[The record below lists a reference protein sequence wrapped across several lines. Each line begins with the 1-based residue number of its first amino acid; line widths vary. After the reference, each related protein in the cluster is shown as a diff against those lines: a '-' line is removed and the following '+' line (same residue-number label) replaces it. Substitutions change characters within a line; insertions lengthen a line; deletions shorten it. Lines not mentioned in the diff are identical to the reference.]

1 MFSNVTISR
10 TLPAGIKFWLAE
22 EVKAIGFKG
31 TYSRID
37 FDDADRTIL
46 FLGADNKLYYPD
58 GSAQTYIG
66 ACRAYFDMYGLTAS
80 ELRRNAQSYV
90 LKFNE
95 STGVKTITDSSSP
108 DAWYDLSGRRV
119 LRTTAQSD
127 AFETQWRKNKVTK
140 YQGNKVPSLPK
151 GIYISNGKKVVIK

>member
-1 MFSNVTISR
+1 MTISR

-37 FDDADRTIL
+37 FDDEDRTIL

-66 ACRAYFDMYGLTAS
+66 ACRAYFDLYGLTAS

-119 LRTTAQSD
+119 S
-127 AFETQWRKNKVTK
+127 
-140 YQGNKVPSLPK
+140 VPSVSSAPPSLQGGAGGRL
-151 GIYISNGKKVVIK
+151 GIYIHHGKKVVIK